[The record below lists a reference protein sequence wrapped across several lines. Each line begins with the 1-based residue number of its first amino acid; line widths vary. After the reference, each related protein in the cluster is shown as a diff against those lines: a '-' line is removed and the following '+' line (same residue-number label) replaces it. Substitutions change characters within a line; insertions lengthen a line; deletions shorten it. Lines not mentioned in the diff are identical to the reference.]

1 MLCRRRFEHQGKP
14 VAASAAALLYVSAR
28 AVAADA
34 RAPVLQALAY
44 AVLISRLDWPAEARA
59 AALRAHMPAC
69 GAGERPARS
78 ACCNGEG
85 DGEAPDVAAALCQ
98 GPAASNGQGQRSCC
112 DPGDCEAGAV
122 VQVRCCED
130 ECVTGLA
137 YVAAGQP
144 ACCGSDVDA
153 PGPACSPG
161 QVEACGE
168 ADGRPCVVVCVAPC
182 REGAAAGKPA
192 AASSAVRS

>member
-1 MLCRRRFEHQGKP
+1 M
-14 VAASAAALLYVSAR
+14 AAFLQAPAQTL
-28 AVAADA
+28 AADA
-34 RAPVLQALAY
+34 LVLVLQALAY

-69 GAGERPARS
+69 GAGDCPARS
-78 ACCNGEG
+78 ACCEG
-85 DGEAPDVAAALCQ
+85 DGEAPDVAAALGACGRGQ
-98 GPAASNGQGQRSCC
+98 GPIASDSQGERRCCSAA
-112 DPGDCEAGAV
+112 DCEAGAV

-144 ACCGSDVDA
+144 ACCGSDVEA

-161 QVEACGE
+161 QLQASGE

-182 REGAAAGKPA
+182 REGGAAGKPA